1 LSTVGKVSLRE
12 IFFME
17 RWFEKRRVNKVLEI
31 AYRQM
36 AVALDTVSDLEKAIG
51 AAVNG
56 DKKSAETI
64 ISRLFKAEEEVD
76 DLRRTVFEELTK
88 GSLPPRDRE
97 DIMNLV
103 KNLDKTAD
111 HVKDS
116 ARNVLVL
123 LNADVPKEIWEAFH
137 EMASGIVSTAAVLR
151 ESLKSL
157 GEDNA
162 RARAMSERVE
172 DEENKVDKIFL
183 KIKSLLLEYGRKL
196 NPSTLII
203 LKDMLDSME
212 EATDRCADTGD
223 YIRVLTVSFK

>member
-1 LSTVGKVSLRE
+1 
-12 IFFME
+12 ME

-36 AVALDTVSDLEKAIG
+36 AVALDTVNDLEKALE
-51 AAVNG
+51 AAVKG
-56 DKKSAETI
+56 DRKSAETI
-64 ISRLFKAEEEVD
+64 IARLFKAEEEVD

-123 LNADVPKEIWEAFH
+123 LDVDIPKEIWKAFH

-157 GEDNA
+157 GEDNS

-172 DEENKVDKIFL
+172 EEENKVDRKYL
-183 KIKSLLLEYGRKL
+183 EIKSLLLEYGNKL

-203 LKDMLDSME
+203 LKDLLDSME

>member
-1 LSTVGKVSLRE
+1 
-12 IFFME
+12 ME

-36 AVALDTVSDLEKAIG
+36 AVALDTVNDLEKALA
-51 AAVNG
+51 AAVDG

-88 GSLPPRDRE
+88 GKLPPRDRE

-123 LNADVPKEIWEAFH
+123 LEAEIPREIWDAFH
-137 EMASGIVSTAAVLR
+137 DMASGIVNTAAVLR

-172 DEENKVDKIFL
+172 EEENKVDRKYL
-183 KIKSLLLEYGRKL
+183 TIKSLLLEHGRDL
-196 NPSTLII
+196 NPATLII
-203 LKDMLDSME
+203 LKDLLDSME

>member
-123 LNADVPKEIWEAFH
+123 LNVDVPKEIWEAFH

>member
-1 LSTVGKVSLRE
+1 MILKRLSKAA
-12 IFFME
+12 ME
-17 RWFEKRRVNKVLEI
+17 GN
-31 AYRQM
+31 
-36 AVALDTVSDLEKAIG
+36 
-51 AAVNG
+51 
-56 DKKSAETI
+56 KKSVETI
-64 ISRLFKAEEEVD
+64 VSRLFKAEEEVD

-88 GSLPPRDRE
+88 GRLPPRDRE

-123 LNADVPKEIWEAFH
+123 LDVDVPREMWKAFH
-137 EMASGIVSTAAVLR
+137 DMASGIVSTAAVLR

-157 GEDNA
+157 GEDNS
-162 RARAMSERVE
+162 RARTMSERVE
-172 DEENKVDKIFL
+172 EEENKVDKKYL
-183 KIKSLLLEYGRKL
+183 KIKSLLLEYGNKL

-203 LKDMLDSME
+203 LKDLLDSME

>member
-1 LSTVGKVSLRE
+1 
-12 IFFME
+12 ME